1 MKDLNITINVDKWIQ
16 EIFKVLTTN
25 RRNLVI
31 HEVIKGIISKYIVK
45 DNLEGERVNKYVM

>member
-16 EIFKVLTTN
+16 EIFKVLMTN